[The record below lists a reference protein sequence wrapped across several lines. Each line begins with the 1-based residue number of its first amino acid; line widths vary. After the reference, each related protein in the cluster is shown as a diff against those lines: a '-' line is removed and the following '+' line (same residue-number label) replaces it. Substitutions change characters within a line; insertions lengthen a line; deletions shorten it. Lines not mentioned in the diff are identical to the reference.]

1 MHRGQ
6 RKVGILLWIR
16 KNWHFDK
23 KFGKSEIM
31 CIDIADLIPLK
42 PGRNVW
48 RSKICGKCFSLN
60 ERVEK
65 TTQSWGLKPLLNLIF
80 LVWMFYQG
88 KGREFWKMVHVA
100 TMDLLVELR
109 FFIVNSYN
117 SLLKCYDVFTWTWWL
132 FRGQKSISY
141 SIKHTY
147 LLTLSQLY
155 FPAVFVLNSN
165 NKNKNII

>member
-1 MHRGQ
+1 MHIHFCSDQLFLQSSLNYIFVYPCVGKDFIFATGQKMVRGKNMHRGQ
-6 RKVGILLWIR
+6 RKVGISLLWIR

-48 RSKICGKCFSLN
+48 RRKICGKCFSLN

-65 TTQSWGLKPLLNLIF
+65 TTQSWGLKSLLNLIF

-88 KGREFWKMVHVA
+88 KGRKFWKMVHVA

-117 SLLKCYDVFTWTWWL
+117 SLLKC
-132 FRGQKSISY
+132 
-141 SIKHTY
+141 
-147 LLTLSQLY
+147 
-155 FPAVFVLNSN
+155 
-165 NKNKNII
+165 